1 MSRDWV
7 LSLRPAS
14 FRGVPFYVRSDGL
27 AGGRRLVQHDFTGG
41 EAQLIEDFGAAER
54 SFDVDAYVIGD
65 ASDFAAQ
72 VLLAALDRRG
82 PAPLTLPLAGPS
94 MVHAVEW
101 WREWRLD
108 KLGYIGFTLR
118 FVRAGSP
125 GVPGITAQT
134 VSGLAVA
141 AVASLSVALAG
152 AFS

>member
-14 FRGVPFYVRSDGL
+14 FRGVPFYVRSDGF
-27 AGGRRLVQHDFTGG
+27 AGGRRLVQHDFAGG
-41 EAQLIEDFGAAER
+41 ESQLIEDFGAAER

-72 VLLAALDRRG
+72 ALLAVLDQRG
-82 PAPLTLPLAGPS
+82 PAPLTLPLAGPV
-94 MVHAVEW
+94 MVHADSW

-118 FVRAGSP
+118 FVRAGSV
-125 GVPGITAQT
+125 GVPGVTAQT

-141 AVASLSVALAG
+141 AVASLSASLAG
-152 AFS
+152 AF

>member
-1 MSRDWV
+1 MARDWV

-14 FRGVPFYVRSDGL
+14 FRGVPFYVRSDGE
-27 AGGRRLVQHDFTGG
+27 AGARRLVQHDFAGG

-65 ASDFAAQ
+65 GSDFAARA
-72 VLLAALDRRG
+72 LLTALDQRG
-82 PAPLTLPLAGPS
+82 PAPLTLPLAGPV
-94 MVHAVEW
+94 MVHADSW

-125 GVPGITAQT
+125 SVAGIGPEA

-141 AVASLSVALAG
+141 AVVSLSTALAG

>member
-7 LSLRPAS
+7 LSLRPAA
-14 FRGVPFYVRSDGL
+14 FRGVPFYVRSDGE
-27 AGGRRLVQHDFTGG
+27 AGGRRLVQHDVTGG
-41 EAQLIEDFGAAER
+41 EAQLVEDFGAAER

-72 VLLAALDRRG
+72 ALLAALDQRG
-82 PAPLTLPLAGPS
+82 PAQLTLPLTGP
-94 MVHAVEW
+94 VVAHADDW

-134 VSGLAVA
+134 VSGIAVA
-141 AVASLSVALAG
+141 AVASLSAALAG
-152 AFS
+152 AF

>member
-7 LSLRPAS
+7 ASLRPAS
-14 FRGVPFYVRSDGL
+14 FRGVPFYVRSDGE
-27 AGGRRLVQHDFTGG
+27 AGGRRLVQHDFAGG

-65 ASDFAAQ
+65 ASDYSALA
-72 VLLAALDRRG
+72 LLSALDQHG
-82 PAPLTLPLAGPS
+82 PGPLTLPLAGPA
-94 MVHAVEW
+94 MVHPDSW

-118 FVRAGSP
+118 FFRAGSTAL
-125 GVPGITAQT
+125 PGITAQT
-134 VSGLAVA
+134 VSGLAVT
-141 AVASLSVALAG
+141 AVASLSTALAG